1 MHLFDVLEA
10 GTRRR
15 PDHPAVEWTGT
26 PAAPDTGDRPPVR
39 TMTYRELKDAAER
52 AATVFTHHGVLPG
65 DRVMVMTLND
75 PGFLVAMYGIWRCGA
90 VLVPVNHKMTPP
102 EIAHIAAHSRAVLGV
117 ASDRL
122 ADTARQGAPGVDWLV
137 TSGDPVSA
145 PGSFD
150 DAVTAAEPWTG
161 PLVGDTDYAQVLYTS
176 GSTGSPKGC
185 VLTHRAVSAI
195 APNICSNMPF
205 AADERMLVC
214 MPVWHASP
222 LNNWT
227 LTTLFIGGTVVL
239 MREYD
244 PTRFLGVLES
254 ARITSVF
261 GAPIA
266 YIAPVQLAKAGADS
280 GTGTRQPGDHDLTSV
295 RMLIYGAAPLGEE
308 MARMLITAY
317 GTENFYQVYGMT
329 ETGPAGSVLVPADQ
343 VRKAGSI
350 GRGMLGVDL
359 KVVADDG
366 TDVTASGEGEIWMR
380 CDSMM
385 AVYLSNPEATAEAFM
400 DGWYRTG
407 DVGKVDADGYIY
419 IADRKKD
426 VIITGGENVYSTEVE
441 EAIRDMP
448 EVRDVAVV
456 GRIHPEWGET
466 VVAVV
471 VTDEGQLL
479 SVDEVRAHLS
489 GKLAKY
495 KIPREV
501 VVARGLPRN
510 PSGKLLKH
518 VIRAEVNA

>member
-1 MHLFDVLEA
+1 MNLLDVLDA
-10 GTRRR
+10 SVRRR
-15 PDHPAVEWTGT
+15 PDHTAVEW
-26 PAAPDTGDRPPVR
+26 GDRA
-39 TMTYRELKDAAER
+39 MTYRELRDAAGPY
-52 AATVFTHHGVLPG
+52 TGG
-65 DRVMVMTLND
+65 
-75 PGFLVAMYGIWRCGA
+75 LVD
-90 VLVPVNHKMTPP
+90 
-102 EIAHIAAHSRAVLGV
+102 E
-117 ASDRL
+117 
-122 ADTARQGAPGVDWLV
+122 
-137 TSGDPVSA
+137 
-145 PGSFD
+145 
-150 DAVTAAEPWTG
+150 
-161 PLVGDTDYAQVLYTS
+161 TDYAEVLYTS
-176 GSTGSPKGC
+176 GSTGAPKGC
-185 VLTHRAVSAI
+185 VLSHRAVSAI
-195 APNICSNMPF
+195 APNMVSNMPF
-205 AADERMLVC
+205 APDERMLVC

-222 LNNWT
+222 LNNWVLAT
-227 LTTLFIGGTVVL
+227 FFIGGTVVL

-244 PTRFLGVLES
+244 PAQFLSVLEER
-254 ARITSVF
+254 RITAVF

-266 YIAPVQLAKAGADS
+266 FIAPVQLATAGAAD
-280 GTGTRQPGDHDLTSV
+280 GARQPASHDLSAM

-308 MARMLITAY
+308 MARMLIDAY

-366 TDVTASGEGEIWMR
+366 TEVIADGVSGGEGEIWMR

-385 AVYLSNPEATAEAFM
+385 SVYLSNPEATAEAFM

-407 DVGKVDADGYIY
+407 DVAKVDADGYIY

-456 GRIHPEWGET
+456 GRVHPEWGET

-479 SVDEVRAHLS
+479 SVDEVRTHLA

>member
-1 MHLFDVLEA
+1 VNLYDVLES
-10 GTRRR
+10 TVRRR
-15 PDHPAVEWTGT
+15 PDHPAVEW
-26 PAAPDTGDRPPVR
+26 DTGSL
-39 TMTYRELKDAAER
+39 TYTELRDAACR
-52 AATVFTHHGVLPG
+52 AATVFTDRGVLPG

-75 PGFLVAMYGIWRCGA
+75 PGFLVAMYGLWRCGA

-102 EIAHIAAHSRAVLGV
+102 ELAQIAANSRAVLGV
-117 ASDRL
+117 VSDRL
-122 ADTARQGAPGVDWLV
+122 AETAQEGAPDIPWL
-137 TSGDPVSA
+137 TTGRE
-145 PGSFD
+145 PGTFE
-150 DAVTAAEPWTG
+150 DAVAQAAAFTG
-161 PLVGDTDYAQVLYTS
+161 PVADETDYAQVLYTS
-176 GSTGSPKGC
+176 GSTGNPKGC
-185 VLTHRAVSAI
+185 VMTHRAVSAI
-195 APNICSNMPF
+195 APNTVSNMPF
-205 AADERMLVC
+205 TPDERMLIC

-222 LNNWT
+222 LNNWL

-244 PTRFLGVLES
+244 PTKFLGVLEEK
-254 ARITSVF
+254 RITAVF

-266 YIAPVQLAKAGADS
+266 FIAPVQLAQAGAAD
-280 GTGTRQPGDHDLTSV
+280 GVRQPADHDLSAV
-295 RMLIYGAAPLGEE
+295 NMLIYGAAPLGEE
-308 MARMLITAY
+308 MARMLIDAY
-317 GTENFYQVYGMT
+317 GTDRFYQVYGMT
-329 ETGPAGSVLVPADQ
+329 ETGPAGTVLHPADQ

-350 GRGMLGVDL
+350 GRGGMLGVDL
-359 KVVADDG
+359 KVVAEDG
-366 TDVTASGEGEIWMR
+366 SEVTADGEGEIWMR

-385 AVYLSNPEATAEAFM
+385 SVYLSNPEATAEVFL
-400 DGWYRTG
+400 DGWYVTG
-407 DVGKVDADGYIY
+407 DVATVDADGYIY

-426 VIITGGENVYSTEVE
+426 VIITGGENVYSSEVE

-456 GRIHPEWGET
+456 GRVHPEWGET
-466 VVAVV
+466 VVAVI

-479 SVDEVRAHLS
+479 GVDEVRAHLA

>member
-1 MHLFDVLEA
+1 MNLYDVLES
-10 GTRRR
+10 TVRRR
-15 PDHPAVEWTGT
+15 PDHPAVEWGGQTL
-26 PAAPDTGDRPPVR
+26 
-39 TMTYRELKDAAER
+39 TYTQLRDAAAR
-52 AATVFTHHGVLPG
+52 AATVFTDRGVLPG

-75 PGFLVAMYGIWRCGA
+75 PGFLVAMYGLWRCGA

-102 EIAHIAAHSRAVLGV
+102 ELAQVAGHSRAVLGV
-117 ASDRL
+117 VSDRL
-122 ADTARQGAPGVDWLV
+122 VTTAQEGAPDIEWL
-137 TSGDPVSA
+137 TTGWE
-145 PGSFD
+145 PGTFE
-150 DAVTAAEPWTG
+150 DAVAAAEPYQG
-161 PLVGDTDYAQVLYTS
+161 DLVDESEYAQVLYTS

-185 VLTHRAVSAI
+185 VMTHRAVSAI
-195 APNICSNMPF
+195 APNMVANMPF
-205 AADERMLVC
+205 TPDERMLMC

-222 LNNWT
+222 LNNWLLST
-227 LTTLFIGGTVVL
+227 VFVGGTVVL

-244 PTRFLGVLES
+244 PKQFLGVLEEK
-254 ARITSVF
+254 RITAVF
-261 GAPIA
+261 GAPVA
-266 YIAPVQLAKAGADS
+266 FIAPVQLAKAGAAD
-280 GTGTRQPGDHDLTSV
+280 GVRQPADYDLSAV
-295 RMLIYGAAPLGEE
+295 NMLIYGAAPLGEE
-308 MARMLITAY
+308 MARMLIDAY
-317 GTENFYQVYGMT
+317 GTDRFYQVYGMT
-329 ETGPAGSVLVPADQ
+329 ETGPSGSLLKPADQ

-366 TDVTASGEGEIWMR
+366 SEVVADGEGEIWMR

-385 AVYLSNPEATAEAFM
+385 SVYLSNPEATAETFL
-400 DGWYRTG
+400 DGWYVTG
-407 DVGKVDADGYIY
+407 DVAKVDADGYIY

-426 VIITGGENVYSTEVE
+426 VIITGGENVYSSEVE

-456 GRIHPEWGET
+456 GRVHPEWGET

-479 SVDEVRAHLS
+479 GVDEVRAHLA